1 MAIGSLP
8 PPSFALSSAAASGRS
23 ANLTQVGLAGEGAST
38 ALQRRIQW
46 DGRDELKPTG
56 DVRGSGGLT
65 CQCLARMPPMT
76 LSAL

>member
-1 MAIGSLP
+1 
-8 PPSFALSSAAASGRS
+8 
-23 ANLTQVGLAGEGAST
+23 LAGEGAST